1 MASFTRK
8 VNGSD
13 KVFYAIPSYKLVKET
28 SKEVEIS
35 VKDKEERK
43 AKVLA
48 RMKVAI
54 KIYIKGLS
62 ASTLG
67 AEPSEVGLDEVI
79 RILSSTAI
87 LFQLSVPEECI
98 KFQVSKRSARAGFG
112 SLFCF
117 VE

>member
-13 KVFYAIPSYKLVKET
+13 KVFYAIPSYQLV
-28 SKEVEIS
+28 KEVEIS

-54 KIYIKGLS
+54 KIYPKGLS

-98 KFQVSKRSARAGFG
+98 KFQVSKRSERAGFG